1 MYHPYTYMYIC
12 IELRTHA
19 TTSDFNDRTFY
30 FGVNHFITWA
40 LHFRHDVIIL
50 EDRSLVRYCCVK
62 LLVIYHPWPNS

>member
-50 EDRSLVRYCCVK
+50 EDRSLVRY
-62 LLVIYHPWPNS
+62 